1 MSSEASWPCPRD
13 RGQSRGCAGRRTLG
27 PGAIGP
33 ASPASPA
40 VILTLPVFLK
50 DLARPS
56 LPQTCLWSKEVPP
69 QRLGHR
75 W

>member
-1 MSSEASWPCPRD
+1 M
-13 RGQSRGCAGRRTLG
+13 QTLSLD
-27 PGAIGP
+27 AIA
-33 ASPASPA
+33 ASPASLA
-40 VILTLPVFLK
+40 FILPLPVFLK
-50 DLARPS
+50 DRAWPS